1 MRVDTL
7 ELEELAAK
15 EKKGKPIV
23 GNYIDLLRN
32 VKVSL
37 EVVVGK
43 SEISIDELLEL
54 KENSVI
60 NIDKD
65 LAAPLE
71 IRLEG
76 ELIALGK
83 LSAVGDNF
91 AIQITEVS
99 SNVAKYNS

>member
-7 ELEELAAK
+7 ELEELTAK
-15 EKKGKPIV
+15 EKKGNPIV

-32 VKVSL
+32 VKVKL

-99 SNVAKYNS
+99 TNVSKYNS